1 MLSPE
6 TRQHL
11 QGILRRM
18 ATGQNVSL
26 RERIELQKHA
36 DRNPTVAAWLRR
48 ARRRQQQH
56 QPTTERGVDALL
68 EQLDLKAEEQ
78 DTPFDPN
85 RDDLGDW
92 FGGAPSW
99 LRRS

>member
-1 MLSPE
+1 M
-6 TRQHL
+6 
-11 QGILRRM
+11 
-18 ATGQNVSL
+18 
-26 RERIELQKHA
+26 
-36 DRNPTVAAWLRR
+36 AAWLRR

-68 EQLDLKAEEQ
+68 EQLDLNAEEQ

>member
-1 MLSPE
+1 MLTQE
-6 TRQHL
+6 TRLQL
-11 QGILRRM
+11 QGILRRL

-26 RERIELQKHA
+26 EERIRLQQHA

-48 ARRRQQQH
+48 ARRRQNQRQARV
-56 QPTTERGVDALL
+56 ESGVDALL
-68 EQLDLKAEEQ
+68 DQLDLNSEEQ
-78 DTPFDPN
+78 NNRFDPD